1 MDKEIVVYIYIHNGM
16 LLSYKKECSWV
27 SFNEVDEPRAYYIQ
41 WSKSER
47 EKQISYISACTWNLK
62 RWCWLN
68 YLQGRNGDADIKNR
82 LVDTV
87 GKERVG
93 QSGRAALKHTH
104 QHVENSQ
111 PAGICREL
119 RPAALSQTRQ
129 VGHGGR
135 REGGPRG
142 RGHMYN
148 YGRFMLMYSR
158 NQHNICCK
166 AIILQLKIKYTIQW
180 FLVFSNNCV
189 TITTVNFKTL
199 SPQKEMSYLLSIT
212 PNSHHQFPLPLS
224 LWIFLFWTFHINRIL
239 SIYMIDK
246 KDLWPQT
253 FQGSLYVKIQIVLS
267 QIFDFQTRSLKYE
280 IFSFS

>member
-1 MDKEIVVYIYIHNGM
+1 M

-62 RWCWLN
+62 RWCWLT
-68 YLQGRNGDADIKNR
+68 YLQGSSGDADIKNR

-87 GKERVG
+87 GKVRVG
-93 QSGRAALKHTH
+93 WSGRAALKHTH
-104 QHVENSQ
+104 QHMENRQ
-111 PAGICREL
+111 PLGICSL
-119 RPAALSQTRQ
+119 TQGAQTAALSRTTR
-129 VGHGGR
+129 VGPGGR
-135 REGGPRG
+135 REGGPKG

-148 YGRFMLMYSR
+148 YGRFMLMYGR
-158 NQHNICCK
+158 KQHNICCK
-166 AIILQLKIKYTIQW
+166 AIILQLKIKYTIHW
-180 FLVFSNNCV
+180 FLVYSNNCV
-189 TITTVNFKTL
+189 TITTASFKTFL
-199 SPQKEMSYLLSIT
+199 SPQKEISYLLSIT
-212 PNSHHQFPLPLS
+212 PNSYHQFPLPLS

-246 KDLWPQT
+246 NDLWPQR

-267 QIFDFQTRSLKYE
+267 QIFDLQTRSLKYE